1 MSQTQTVE
9 QIRQFEAIDLY
20 RQEHPDAESW
30 AVGYGQIQHSPETQ
44 QRVFAMAEIFHEKGC
59 DREQL

>member
-9 QIRQFEAIDLY
+9 QIRQFEAVDLY

-30 AVGYGQIQHSPETQ
+30 AVGYGQIEHSPQTQ
-44 QRVFAMAEIFHEKGC
+44 QKSVRNGRSVT
-59 DREQL
+59 RERMR